1 MLEPSDEWESKL
13 DISPEQRISQS
24 REFGESREFGGLAKL
39 AESQMSENDFT
50 LPCEGSCEEDDEFT
64 ESKIKEFLDEKVS
77 VLFQA
82 MKFIP
87 FIASTLLISVCFL
100 DRPLI

>member
-24 REFGESREFGGLAKL
+24 REFCGLAKL
-39 AESQMSENDFT
+39 AESTMSENDFT
-50 LPCEGSCEEDDEFT
+50 FPCEGSCEEDDEFT

-77 VLFQA
+77 LLLQA

-87 FIASTLLISVCFL
+87 FIAVTLLIYVCVL
-100 DRPLI
+100 DRLRI